1 MMQTVLFGLIL
12 LLAIGMSAYALYR
25 QPSSKQRE
33 GSYDVQAQRNQELE
47 GKLREA
53 ELEVARLQE
62 RLRQLESQKEKM
74 SQEFK
79 LLAHEALQA
88 QTDALQKQMKEA
100 NSVQLSLVLAPFKEK
115 LESFGKRVQDTH
127 ESGQRER
134 IELKT
139 EVIKL
144 VEQNEKL
151 KNEANQL
158 TKALRGDVKMQG
170 NWGEMVLEKLLERTG
185 LTKGQEYS
193 VQESVTN
200 EEGKRFQPDVVLHL
214 PEDKNI
220 IIDSKVSLVAYE
232 RFVNADTPEEQAIAL
247 KEHLTSMRSHIRG
260 LSEKNYQNLYGVSL
274 DFVILFVPIEGAYSV
289 ALQAEPGLYQEA
301 FDKNIALVSATSLW
315 STLRTVGTLWRQER
329 QNANVQE
336 IIRQASDLYDKFA
349 GFSEE
354 LVKVGNQMDTAKR
367 TYENSMKMLI
377 DGKGN
382 LVRRT
387 ENLRLLGLKNSKSVS
402 PSLVDRAMDGAT
414 HQENTL
420 PSPEKD
426 LGADQANLYG
436 RNDLWGT
443 SRIGSAGVWARG

>member
-1 MMQTVLFGLIL
+1 MSNVLLFL
-12 LLAIGMSAYALYR
+12 LMAVAAGASVYLVWL
-25 QPSSKQRE
+25 QKKQR
-33 GSYDVQAQRNQELE
+33 GGPDTTALDARIKELE
-47 GKLREA
+47 DALREA
-53 ELEVARLQE
+53 ELEGARLQE
-62 RLRQLESQKEKM
+62 RLDQMEGQKEQM
-74 SQEFK
+74 SQDFK
-79 LLAHEALQA
+79 LMAHEALQA

-100 NSVQLSLVLAPFKEK
+100 NSAQLSVILAPFREK
-115 LESFGKRVQDTH
+115 LDIFGQRVQETH
-127 ESGQRER
+127 EKGQRER

-139 EVIKL
+139 EVTKL

-170 NWGEMVLEKLLERTG
+170 NWGEMVLERLLERTG

-193 VQESVTN
+193 VQESITA
-200 EEGKRFQPDVVLHL
+200 EDGKRYQPDVVLHL
-214 PEDKNI
+214 PENKHI
-220 IIDSKVSLVAYE
+220 IVDSKVSLVAYE
-232 RFVNADTPEEQAIAL
+232 RFVNAETPEEQAIAL
-247 KEHLTSMRSHIRG
+247 KEHLQSFRQHIRG
-260 LSEKNYQNLYGVSL
+260 LSDKNYQNLYGVSL

-336 IIRQASDLYDKFA
+336 IIRQASDLYDKFV

-377 DGKGN
+377 EGKGN
-382 LVRRT
+382 LVRRS
-387 ENLRLLGLKNSKSVS
+387 ESLRLLGLKNSKSVH
-402 PSLVDRAMDGAT
+402 PNLVDRALD
-414 HQENTL
+414 
-420 PSPEKD
+420 
-426 LGADQANLYG
+426 
-436 RNDLWGT
+436 
-443 SRIGSAGVWARG
+443 GSASEEESTDTPQ

>member
-1 MMQTVLFGLIL
+1 MSNIL
-12 LLAIGMSAYALYR
+12 LFFLMAVAAGASVYLVWLQR
-25 QPSSKQRE
+25 QAKFGPNTSDLTSRIK
-33 GSYDVQAQRNQELE
+33 ELE
-47 GKLREA
+47 DALREA
-53 ELEVARLQE
+53 ELEGARLQE
-62 RLRQLESQKEKM
+62 RLDQMEGQKEQM

-79 LLAHEALQA
+79 LMAHEALQA

-100 NSVQLSLVLAPFKEK
+100 NSAQLSVILAPFREK
-115 LESFGKRVQDTH
+115 LDMFGQRVQETH
-127 ESGQRER
+127 EKGQRER

-139 EVIKL
+139 EVTKL

-170 NWGEMVLEKLLERTG
+170 NWGEMVLERLLERTG

-193 VQESVTN
+193 VQESITA
-200 EEGKRFQPDVVLHL
+200 EDGKRYQPDVVLHL
-214 PEDKNI
+214 PENKHI
-220 IIDSKVSLVAYE
+220 IVDSKVSLVAYE
-232 RFVNADTPEEQAIAL
+232 RFVNAETPEEQAIAL
-247 KEHLTSMRSHIRG
+247 KEHLQSLRQHIRG
-260 LSEKNYQNLYGVSL
+260 LSDKNYQNLYGVSL

-336 IIRQASDLYDKFA
+336 IIRQASDLYDKFV

-367 TYENSMKMLI
+367 TYENSMKMLVE
-377 DGKGN
+377 GKGN
-382 LVRRT
+382 LVRRS
-387 ENLRLLGLKNSKSVS
+387 ESLRLLGLKNSKSVH
-402 PSLVDRAMDGAT
+402 PNLVDRALD
-414 HQENTL
+414 
-420 PSPEKD
+420 
-426 LGADQANLYG
+426 
-436 RNDLWGT
+436 
-443 SRIGSAGVWARG
+443 GSASEDESTETPQ

>member
-151 KNEANQL
+151 KNEAKQL

-426 LGADQANLYG
+426 LGADQAN
-436 RNDLWGT
+436 
-443 SRIGSAGVWARG
+443 

>member
-1 MMQTVLFGLIL
+1 MTNTLIL
-12 LLAIGMSAYALYR
+12 LLLVVLTAASFYAIWLQR
-25 QPSSKQRE
+25 QRSVAPDSSGEAERI
-33 GSYDVQAQRNQELE
+33 SELE
-47 GKLREA
+47 LALREA

-62 RLRQLESQKEKM
+62 RLQNLEGQKAQL

-79 LLAHEALQA
+79 LVAHEALQA
-88 QTDALQKQMKEA
+88 QTEALQKQMKEA
-100 NSVQLSLVLAPFKEK
+100 NSAQLSVILAPFREK
-115 LESFGKRVQDTH
+115 LDLFGQRVQDTH
-127 ESGQRER
+127 EKGQRER

-139 EVIKL
+139 EVTKL

-170 NWGEMVLEKLLERTG
+170 NWGEMVLERLLERTG

-193 VQESVTN
+193 VQESITT
-200 EEGKRFQPDVVLHL
+200 EDGKRYQPDVVLHL
-214 PEDKNI
+214 PENKHI
-220 IIDSKVSLVAYE
+220 IVDSKVSLVAYE
-232 RFVNADTPEEQAIAL
+232 RFVNADSPEEQAVAL
-247 KEHLTSMRSHIRG
+247 KEHITSIKNHIRG

-289 ALQAEPGLYQEA
+289 ALQAEPSLYQEA

-336 IIRQASDLYDKFA
+336 IIRQASDLYDKFV

-354 LVKVGNQMDTAKR
+354 LIKVGSQMDTAKR
-367 TYENSMKMLI
+367 SYENSMKMLVE
-377 DGKGN
+377 GKGN

-387 ENLRLLGLKNSKSVS
+387 ENLRVLGLKNSKSVH
-402 PSLVDRAMDGAT
+402 PNLVDRAMDAASSEEESSDT
-414 HQENTL
+414 
-420 PSPEKD
+420 PS
-426 LGADQANLYG
+426 
-436 RNDLWGT
+436 
-443 SRIGSAGVWARG
+443 

>member
-1 MMQTVLFGLIL
+1 MSNVLLFL
-12 LLAIGMSAYALYR
+12 LMAVAAGASVYLVWL
-25 QPSSKQRE
+25 QKKQR
-33 GSYDVQAQRNQELE
+33 GGPDTTALDARIKELE
-47 GKLREA
+47 DALREA
-53 ELEVARLQE
+53 ELEGARLQE
-62 RLRQLESQKEKM
+62 RLDQMEGQKEQM
-74 SQEFK
+74 SQDFK
-79 LLAHEALQA
+79 LMAHEALQA

-100 NSVQLSLVLAPFKEK
+100 NSAQLSVILAPFREK
-115 LESFGKRVQDTH
+115 LDMFGQRVQETH
-127 ESGQRER
+127 EKGQRER

-139 EVIKL
+139 EVTKL

-170 NWGEMVLEKLLERTG
+170 NWGEMVLERLLERTG

-193 VQESVTN
+193 VQESITA
-200 EEGKRFQPDVVLHL
+200 EDGKRYQPDVVLHL
-214 PEDKNI
+214 PENKHI
-220 IIDSKVSLVAYE
+220 IVDSKVSLVAYE
-232 RFVNADTPEEQAIAL
+232 RFVNAETPEEQAIAL
-247 KEHLTSMRSHIRG
+247 KEHLQSFRQHIRG
-260 LSEKNYQNLYGVSL
+260 LSDKNYQNLYGVSL

-336 IIRQASDLYDKFA
+336 IIRQASDLYDKFV

-377 DGKGN
+377 EGKGN
-382 LVRRT
+382 LVRRS
-387 ENLRLLGLKNSKSVS
+387 ESLRLLGLKNSKSVH
-402 PSLVDRAMDGAT
+402 PNLVDRALD
-414 HQENTL
+414 
-420 PSPEKD
+420 
-426 LGADQANLYG
+426 
-436 RNDLWGT
+436 
-443 SRIGSAGVWARG
+443 GSASEEESTETPQ

>member
-1 MMQTVLFGLIL
+1 MSNVLLIL
-12 LLAIGMSAYALYR
+12 LIAVAAGASVYLVWLQR
-25 QPSSKQRE
+25 QAGLGPDTSDLTSRIKQ
-33 GSYDVQAQRNQELE
+33 LE
-47 GKLREA
+47 DALREA
-53 ELEVARLQE
+53 ELEGARLQE
-62 RLRQLESQKEKM
+62 RLNQMESQKEQM

-79 LLAHEALQA
+79 LMAHEALQA

-100 NSVQLSLVLAPFKEK
+100 NSAQLSVILAPFREK
-115 LESFGKRVQDTH
+115 LDMFGQRVQETH
-127 ESGQRER
+127 EKGQRER

-139 EVIKL
+139 EVTKL

-170 NWGEMVLEKLLERTG
+170 NWGEMVLERLLERTG

-193 VQESVTN
+193 VQESITA
-200 EEGKRFQPDVVLHL
+200 EDGKRYQPDVVLHL
-214 PEDKNI
+214 PENKHI

-232 RFVNADTPEEQAIAL
+232 RFVNAETPEEQAIAL
-247 KEHLTSMRSHIRG
+247 KEHLQSLRQHIRG
-260 LSEKNYQNLYGVSL
+260 LSDKNYQNLYGVSL

-336 IIRQASDLYDKFA
+336 IIRQASDLYDKFV

-354 LVKVGNQMDTAKR
+354 LIKVGTQMDTAKR
-367 TYENSMKMLI
+367 TYENSMKMLVE
-377 DGKGN
+377 GKGN
-382 LVRRT
+382 LVRRS
-387 ENLRLLGLKNSKSVS
+387 ENLRLLGLKNSKSVH
-402 PSLVDRAMDGAT
+402 PNLVDRALD
-414 HQENTL
+414 
-420 PSPEKD
+420 
-426 LGADQANLYG
+426 
-436 RNDLWGT
+436 
-443 SRIGSAGVWARG
+443 GSAAEEESTETPQ

>member
-387 ENLRLLGLKNSKSVS
+387 ETLRLLGLKNSKSVS

-426 LGADQANLYG
+426 LGADQAN
-436 RNDLWGT
+436 
-443 SRIGSAGVWARG
+443 